1 MKQEELTRRLAAN
14 IYEYI
19 QEDYSLTSE
28 EVNQIMEIIADDE
41 FSLMSLPVMVSII
54 NDAHERL
61 PTNVIPFE

>member
-1 MKQEELTRRLAAN
+1 VKQEELTRRLAAN